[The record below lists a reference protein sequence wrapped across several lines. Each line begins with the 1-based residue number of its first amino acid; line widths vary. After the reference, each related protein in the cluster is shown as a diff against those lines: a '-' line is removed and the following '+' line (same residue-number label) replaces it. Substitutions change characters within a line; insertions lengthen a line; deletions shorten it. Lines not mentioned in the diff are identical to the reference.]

1 MSFKIDSKREIFC
14 KKTVAYSGHESNDF
28 DVIDSRNRKCFY
40 FQFCHENENENES
53 EIGIFLEFA
62 YGVKTAGRPVIL
74 SKIISHEHIFSTAF
88 FYILIIV
95 FLSSCMTFCL

>member
-1 MSFKIDSKREIFC
+1 MNHLKLTRGIEVVRKRGSLFSWSFKIDSKRENFC

-53 EIGIFLEFA
+53 EIGIF
-62 YGVKTAGRPVIL
+62 
-74 SKIISHEHIFSTAF
+74 
-88 FYILIIV
+88 
-95 FLSSCMTFCL
+95 